1 MEIKRKLNGNQKEMK
16 GNWKQIKRKLKGNQ
30 KEIKGN

>member
-1 MEIKRKLNGNQKEMK
+1 MEIKRKLNGNQKEIK